1 MTTEREANKAI
12 RDLENAAGLAPKKQ
26 SKSKKEN
33 NKVKNSFF
41 KQPWVLTIIVAASI
55 VATVWA
61 TLFVR
66 QTIENYN
73 QNLINQGI
81 QLEKDRNAALERE
94 LAARS
99 KQAQQ

>member
-1 MTTEREANKAI
+1 MTAKDNEANRII
-12 RDLENAAGLAPKKQ
+12 RETN
-26 SKSKKEN
+26 KSIDKYEQQKKE